1 MIRSLEYCLSIANS
15 EMPAGSLWRAS
26 LLLVATALSLLC
38 VSADETNHASHFHD
52 AAKGFLRN
60 YREYVAAVEQGD
72 LHQKDAPVPGVHW
85 MAPLMSGGGYASE
98 ALAFIRGLV
107 ERGRTVVSG
116 AQHGDGINGDYAR
129 GLPKAEMQLLQL
141 VMRRRP
147 RQGSS
152 VVVCHSEPGA
162 WTVLDGARYHTSPC
176 PGGPGMSVGRTMFE
190 SDRLPDGWRDRLLAL
205 DETWVPS
212 SFTAAAFIAGGV
224 PAERIVVVPEPV
236 DVSFFSP
243 ASASP
248 PLVLKTLPAR
258 TGCTVDAHSSVPE
271 CPYRFLAIGKW
282 ERRKNYEALLR
293 AFLTQFHASPPPP
306 AAASAGAVSDTSLHG
321 GSSSSAG
328 ATANGS
334 AAAAYTHTQL
344 VIVTSQYH
352 SDDDIEQEVRR
363 AIRSTLKCQRQAV
376 DNEVGDDGDD
386 SNSLAERDAAA
397 REAAMRARHC
407 LSPEAASR
415 LAANPPVVV
424 LRGIPQMD
432 LPRLYGAVD
441 AFVLPSRGE
450 GWGRP
455 HVEAMASGLP
465 VLATNWSGTT
475 EFLHEGNGYPLPV
488 SHLAPIPEGAFR
500 GHLQAEVDLA
510 AMRRIMRHV
519 TTPEGQAEARGKGVQ
534 ARRDMERFYSPTSV
548 AAFVEHQLARLVAEA
563 AAGVLPSRQQ
573 QHADGVV
580 MIDGAGHQAHVEV

>member
-1 MIRSLEYCLSIANS
+1 MGA
-15 EMPAGSLWRAS
+15 RAS
-26 LLLVATALSLLC
+26 WLFRAVLAGATSCLVSC
-38 VSADETNHASHFHD
+38 SADTTHESHFQD
-52 AAKGFLRN
+52 AAAGFIRD
-60 YREYVAAVEQGD
+60 YRAFVAATESNE
-72 LHQKDAPVPGVHW
+72 LPRRDAPTPGVHW

-107 ERGRTVVSG
+107 ERGRTAVSG

-129 GLPKAEMQLLQL
+129 GLPPAEMQLLQL

-147 RQGSS
+147 RQGSA
-152 VVVCHSEPGA
+152 VIVCHSEPGA
-162 WTVLDGARYHTSPC
+162 WSVLDGARYHTSPC

-212 SFTAAAFIAGGV
+212 SFTASAFIAGGL
-224 PAERIVVVPEPV
+224 PAERVVVVPEPV
-236 DVSFFSP
+236 DISFFSP
-243 ASASP
+243 TAASP

-258 TGCTVDAHSSVPE
+258 SGCAPDAHGSTPE

-293 AFLTQFHASPPPP
+293 AFLTEFHAGSASSAQAAAPSP
-306 AAASAGAVSDTSLHG
+306 AAETD
-321 GSSSSAG
+321 
-328 ATANGS
+328 S
-334 AAAAYTHTQL
+334 AAPALLHTQL

-352 SDDDIEQEVRR
+352 SNDDIEVEVRR
-363 AIRSTLKCQRQAV
+363 TIRSSLRCGREAQRDSTTGSGDGVGNGQDDDV
-376 DNEVGDDGDD
+376 DSDDGD
-386 SNSLAERDAAA
+386 SEPAA
-397 REAAMRARHC
+397 REAAARDAGARAAHC
-407 LSPEAASR
+407 LSPEASAR

-441 AFVLPSRGE
+441 AFLLPSRGE

-455 HVEAMASGLP
+455 HVEAMSVGLP

-475 EFLHEGNGYPLPV
+475 EFLSEENGYPLPV

-500 GHLQAEVDLA
+500 GHLQAEVDIG

-519 TTPEGQAEARGKGVQ
+519 TTPEGQVEARGKGAQ
-534 ARRDMERFYSPTSV
+534 ARRDMQRYYSPASV

-563 AAGVLPSRQQ
+563 AAGVLPSRRRKEE
-573 QHADGVV
+573 DGVM
-580 MIDGAGHQAHVEV
+580 MIDGAGHHHHDHHHHHHGEL

>member
-1 MIRSLEYCLSIANS
+1 
-15 EMPAGSLWRAS
+15 MPAGTLWIARLVLVAAVQS
-26 LLLVATALSLLC
+26 LLLIKAE
-38 VSADETNHASHFHD
+38 ETVHVSHFHD
-52 AAKGFLRN
+52 AAQGFLRD

-107 ERGRTVVSG
+107 ERGRTVVSA

-162 WTVLDGARYHTSPC
+162 WTVLDGARYHTAPC

-205 DETWVPS
+205 DEAWVPS

-236 DVSFFSP
+236 DIAFFSP
-243 ASASP
+243 AAASP
-248 PLVLKTLPAR
+248 PLVTKTLPAR
-258 TGCTVDAHSSVPE
+258 IGCTADAHGTASE

-293 AFLTQFHASPPPP
+293 AFLTEFHASPTP
-306 AAASAGAVSDTSLHG
+306 AAATRSSLQAG
-321 GSSSSAG
+321 GSDG
-328 ATANGS
+328 AEGESLSPAF
-334 AAAAYTHTQL
+334 THTQL

-352 SDDDIEQEVRR
+352 SDDDIEAEVRR

-376 DNEVGDDGDD
+376 DSNDDNSEDVD
-386 SNSLAERDAAA
+386 VSLADRDAAA
-397 REAAMRARHC
+397 RDAAMRARHC
-407 LSPEAASR
+407 LSPEASSR

-465 VLATNWSGTT
+465 VLATNWSGST
-475 EFLHEGNGYPLPV
+475 EFLNGGNGYPLPV

-519 TTPEGQAEARGKGVQ
+519 TTPEGQVEARGKGAQ

-563 AAGVLPSRQQ
+563 AAGTLPSRQR
-573 QHADGVV
+573 QHEDGVV
-580 MIDGAGHQAHVEV
+580 MIDGAGHQAHLEL